1 MDGALLLLRV
11 VVGLLVAG
19 HGAQKLFGWFGGPGR
34 GGFAGWLGS
43 MGFRQPRL
51 WAWFGSLA
59 EFGGG
64 LLLALGFL
72 SPLGSL
78 GIASSMLT
86 AIAKAHWP
94 RVWATERGM
103 ELPLTNLVAA
113 TAVGL
118 AGPGA
123 FSLDAVWGTA
133 LPAGLIPV
141 GIIAVT
147 VGWVAGLVVS
157 SRSAKPAPKE
167 SQRTA

>member
-1 MDGALLLLRV
+1 MDAAVLMVRL
-11 VVGLLVAG
+11 VVGLLLAG
-19 HGAQKLFGWFGGPGR
+19 HGAQKLFGWFGGPGI
-34 GGFAGWLGS
+34 GGFEGWLVS
-43 MGFRQPRL
+43 MGFRPPRV
-51 WAWFGSLA
+51 WAWFGGLA

-64 LLLALGFL
+64 LLLTLGFL

-78 GIASSMLT
+78 GVASSMLT

-103 ELPLTNLVAA
+103 ELPLTNLVVAA
-113 TAVGL
+113 AVGI

-141 GIIAVT
+141 GIVAVI
-147 VGWVAGLVVS
+147 VGWVAGLVGS
-157 SRSAKPAPKE
+157 GRSAKPTPQK
-167 SQRTA
+167 S